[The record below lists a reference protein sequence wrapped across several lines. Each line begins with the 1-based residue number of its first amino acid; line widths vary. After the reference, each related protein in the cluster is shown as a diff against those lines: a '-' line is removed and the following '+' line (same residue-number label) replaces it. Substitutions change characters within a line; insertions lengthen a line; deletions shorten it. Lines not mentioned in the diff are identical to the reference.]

1 MPTRAA
7 KLGGTASP
15 LRGRRRSWPELVVD
29 LRNQGTGV
37 LRAVALG
44 RRWGGPW
51 TFVLKVDFLLKLED
65 VGLWKRYAPVLQRAR
80 YMLADPGEM
89 ADELLALLT
98 GSLGGAV
105 RRSPTQSS
113 FGVPG
118 LKMVIRTALLRG
130 SESETGICWVA
141 IHELT
146 HHCAR
151 GRKRV

>member
-1 MPTRAA
+1 M
-7 KLGGTASP
+7 
-15 LRGRRRSWPELVVD
+15 D

-89 ADELLALLT
+89 VDEVANALARL
-98 GSLGGAV
+98 LGGDGAAFTNTIFFWC
-105 RRSPTQSS
+105 SWIEDGHSDC
-113 FGVPG
+113 F
-118 LKMVIRTALLRG
+118 A
-130 SESETGICWVA
+130 TG
-141 IHELT
+141 
-146 HHCAR
+146 
-151 GRKRV
+151 